1 MRVWT
6 LEQEEYLKEI
16 YFNKSNE
23 EIAKL
28 INDKFLTNYTKS
40 AVSTKKAK
48 LKLLSRYKYVPKYN
62 EKIKKYVKENHKGK
76 STIELAEEVS
86 NIFGIVATP
95 DNIQNLKSN
104 IRRREN
110 FVFEPAKNDGYIKK
124 GHEPFNKGLKWDD
137 YLTTEQQER
146 AKRSCFKKG
155 NISSNNVPIG
165 TERTNQ
171 SDYIE
176 IKVKDGCGNNNWI
189 GKHRYIY
196 EQHYGTIPEGHKIIF
211 ADRNKRNFDINNLIC
226 VSNSEELIMNVNK
239 LRTEDIELT
248 KTGHLIA
255 KVIDKT
261 NKVKNERL

>member
-16 YFNKSNE
+16 YINKSNE

-28 INDKFLTNYTKS
+28 INNKFGTNYTKS
-40 AVSTKKAK
+40 AVSTKKGK
-48 LKLLSRYKYVPKYN
+48 LKLLSGYKYIPKYN
-62 EKIKKYVKENHKGK
+62 DEIKQYVKENHKGK
-76 STIELAEEVS
+76 STIELSEEVS
-86 NIFGIVATP
+86 NKFGIIITP
-95 DNIQNLKSN
+95 DNMQNLKSN

-110 FVFEPAKNDGYIKK
+110 FIFEPARNDGCKKK
-124 GHEPFNKGLKWDD
+124 GYEPFNKGLKWDD
-137 YLTTEQQER
+137 YLTKEQQEK
-146 AKRSCFKKG
+146 AKISCFKKG

-165 TERTNQ
+165 TERIDKNG
-171 SDYIE
+171 YIE
-176 IKVKDGCGNNNWI
+176 IKVKDGCLNNNWQR
-189 GKHRYIY
+189 KHRYIY
-196 EQHYGTIPEGHKIIF
+196 EQHYGLIPKGHKIIF
-211 ADRNKRNFDINNLIC
+211 ADGNKRNFDINNLIL
-226 VSNSEELIMNVNK
+226 VSDSEELIMNMHK